1 MTEQFWLPTPLLAN
15 KKWWDSLPKDVQ
27 GQIQAAA
34 QEAEKYFIQVYTA
47 DENKALGWAK
57 EKGVQ
62 VFTDVDKPAFVKR
75 IQPVYETFVKK
86 YLFRFIHFK

>member
-1 MTEQFWLPTPLLAN
+1 MIRAVGKSRAMEYILTGNFI
-15 KKWWDSLPKDVQ
+15 S
-27 GQIQAAA
+27 A
-34 QEAEKYFIQVYTA
+34 QEAEKYFVQIYTA

-62 VFTDVDKPAFVKR
+62 VFTDLDKPAFVKR

-86 YLFRFIHFK
+86 YPFGKELLGQVQAVNKK